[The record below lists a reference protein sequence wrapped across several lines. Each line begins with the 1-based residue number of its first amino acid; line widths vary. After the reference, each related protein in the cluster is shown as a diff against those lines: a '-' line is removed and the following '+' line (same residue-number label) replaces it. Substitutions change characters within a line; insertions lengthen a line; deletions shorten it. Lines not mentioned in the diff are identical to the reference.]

1 MKNIEIKEK
10 ELFKEW
16 HQDIIEKASGQI
28 QKEYKKDAFVDNL
41 YEFIKDGVIK
51 EAEWNAAPL
60 KIIFVLK
67 EANNSK
73 NEHNKWWMDFKFF
86 LNREDGAGRNEK
98 ETTFTNISRWAY
110 GILNLDEELS
120 WNEIH
125 KKGLDSNERKK
136 ILQKVCVVN
145 LSKQPGGAR
154 TKFSNLKDKFER
166 YNKEYLEKQLA
177 LYADADIIICC
188 GDGVGSLFKSVV
200 TKNNFGKYKPVG
212 KVDGIWHNTL
222 ENGQLMIS
230 YYHPAAS
237 AKGMTQE
244 KLFKTLLEVVKT
256 NYKKKS

>member
-1 MKNIEIKEK
+1 MENIEIKEK
-10 ELFKEW
+10 KLFQEW
-16 HQDIIEKASGQI
+16 HNKTIEEVSKQI
-28 QKEYKKDAFVDNL
+28 KKEYNEDKFVDNL
-41 YEFIKDGVIK
+41 YEFVKDGVIS
-51 EAEWNAAPL
+51 EAEWNTAPL

-73 NEHNKWWMDFKFF
+73 SEHNEQDEFLLDFKNH
-86 LNREDGAGRNEK
+86 LGVYGEGRV
-98 ETTFTNISRWAY
+98 TFANISRWAY
-110 GILNLDEELS
+110 GILNIDENLS
-120 WNEIH
+120 WNNIH

-136 ILQKVCVVN
+136 ILRQVCVVN

-177 LYADADIIICC
+177 FYADADIIICC

-200 TKNNFGKYKPVG
+200 TENNFGKYKEVG
-212 KVDGIWHNTL
+212 KIDGVWHNTL

>member
-1 MKNIEIKEK
+1 MENIEIKEK
-10 ELFKEW
+10 KLFQEW
-16 HQDIIEKASGQI
+16 HNKTIEEVSKQI
-28 QKEYKKDAFVDNL
+28 KKEYNEDKFVDNL
-41 YEFIKDGVIK
+41 YEFIKDGIISEK
-51 EAEWNAAPL
+51 EWKAAPL

-67 EANNSK
+67 EANIK
-73 NEHNKWWMDFKFF
+73 ANEHIKDEMNFKRF
-86 LNREDGAGRNEK
+86 LGDSGGGRA
-98 ETTFTNISRWAY
+98 TFANIARWAY
-110 GILNLDEELS
+110 GILNINEDIS
-120 WNEIH
+120 WNDIH

-136 ILQKVCVVN
+136 ILRQVCVVN
-145 LSKQPGGAR
+145 LSKQPGGSR
-154 TKFSNLKDKFER
+154 TKFTNLKDKFEK

-200 TKNNFGKYKPVG
+200 TKNNFGEYKPVG